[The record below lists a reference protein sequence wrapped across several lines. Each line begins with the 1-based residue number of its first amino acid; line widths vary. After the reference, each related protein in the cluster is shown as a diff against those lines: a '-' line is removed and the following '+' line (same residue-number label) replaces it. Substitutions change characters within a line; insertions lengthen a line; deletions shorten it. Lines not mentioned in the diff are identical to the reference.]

1 MASLIVCFHHT
12 TYDWLPFLR
21 TGWGADPASSN
32 NHIFQLP
39 ILRIIYSGGAM
50 VAIFFVISG
59 YVLSTKA
66 LRLSRQA
73 RYPELFDSLYS
84 STFRRG
90 LRLYIP
96 CTVLTFVNANL
107 AMMNLLNGAPYPKYP
122 DYGTQMWVWVQ
133 ESLRCIS
140 PIAEG
145 TAFDG
150 SLWTIPREF
159 KGSLMIFLTALGL
172 AKCRPVLR
180 TSLLG
185 VFAGYWFYWAYYD
198 LFLFAAGMLL
208 ADLHYYF
215 EPIVAINLPSTEA
228 EHDQLAAVCPRR
240 TWKYLSSFAHTVFIV
255 FTVYLLSLPD
265 YDEGAASS
273 TLGVSFFSITLTPPS
288 WRSHWGAS
296 RFWACISSVMLVA
309 VIDHAGAKSW
319 MQRIFRTQGARYLG
333 NISFSIYLV
342 HGVMV
347 HSFGKWLEG
356 MMFRVVG
363 NDGALQH
370 GLAITGIYLI
380 WSPVV
385 FWLSD
390 VFTVLVDRPSVRLAR
405 RLMP

>member
-1 MASLIVCFHHT
+1 
-12 TYDWLPFLR
+12 
-21 TGWGADPASSN
+21 
-32 NHIFQLP
+32 
-39 ILRIIYSGGAM
+39 M

-66 LRLSRQA
+66 LKLSRQA

-107 AMMNLLNGAPYPKYP
+107 AMMNLLDGAPYPKFP
-122 DYGTQMWVWVQ
+122 DYGTQMWMWVQ

-145 TAFDG
+145 TAFDE

-159 KGSLMIFLTALGL
+159 KGSLMVFLTALGL
-172 AKCRPVLR
+172 AKCGPVMR

-185 VFAGYWFYWAYYD
+185 VFTAYWFYWEYYD

-208 ADLHYYF
+208 ADCHCYF

-228 EHDQLAAVCPRR
+228 EEDRLAAPRVSR
-240 TWKYLSSFAHTVFIV
+240 TRKYFSSFAHTAFFV
-255 FTVYLLSLPD
+255 FTIYLLSFPD

-273 TLGVSFFSITLTPPS
+273 SLGVGFFSITLTPPS

-309 VIDHAGAKSW
+309 VIDHAGPKSW
-319 MQRIFRTQGARYLG
+319 MQRIFRTRGAQYLG
-333 NISFSIYLV
+333 NISFSLYLV
-342 HGVMV
+342 HGAMV

-356 MMFRVVG
+356 VMFRVIG
-363 NDGALQH
+363 DEGPLQH
-370 GLAITGIYLI
+370 GLAIAGIYVI
-380 WSPVV
+380 WIPVV

-405 RLMP
+405 KLMP